1 MARVTPEDRLSCN
14 QLLKFLRGNDGIR
27 SEFYIGRRNFWK
39 HYETVKMIETGL
51 ENKIK
56 NLDDDL
62 TI

>member
-1 MARVTPEDRLSCN
+1 MASVTPKVRLSCN
-14 QLLKFLRGNDGIR
+14 QLVKFLRGNDGIR
-27 SEFYIGRRNFWK
+27 SEFYIGKRNFLK